1 MGYRGSEYGA
11 GRGDLSD
18 DEQADE
24 LSSDV
29 EPMLPRD
36 FKAEPG
42 SSHAK
47 SEASGNQIHIH
58 GLTPAQGLAIAALA
72 ALALGITAV
81 DAYTSGSHRAE
92 MRAHYERAYAD
103 MRSRYEERL
112 AEMRSNYEQA
122 QAEQRSRYEQS
133 YRELATKVA
142 LNTNATDDMRASLI
156 ARGINPN
163 NHDITDV
170 GGPKP

>member
-1 MGYRGSEYGA
+1 
-11 GRGDLSD
+11 
-18 DEQADE
+18 
-24 LSSDV
+24 
-29 EPMLPRD
+29 MLPRG
-36 FKAEPG
+36 FRAETG
-42 SSHAK
+42 NSRS
-47 SEASGNQIHIH
+47 SGNEIHIH
-58 GLTPAQGLAIAALA
+58 GLTPGQGLAIAALA

-81 DAYTSGSHRAE
+81 DAYTSGQDRAE

-103 MRSRYEERL
+103 MRAHYEERL
-112 AEMRSNYEQA
+112 AEMRGQFQQA

-170 GGPKP
+170 GGAKP